1 MQNATHCLISVLY
14 LIVYYLTFLCAHY
27 IICHALLFHASEVS
41 KKLLSD
47 YEVVILYHIL
57 RILPI
62 MQLIM
67 KMRIYIVTI
76 VEPNGVEVNID
87 IIIPNT
93 SPNTERIAEY
103 IITDLKLVITLIADR
118 AGNTKRAVITAIIR
132 LYTLVFLPMNV

>member
-1 MQNATHCLISVLY
+1 MAQEKNMSASQPHS
-14 LIVYYLTFLCAHY
+14 FL
-27 IICHALLFHASEVS
+27 LRS
-41 KKLLSD
+41 
-47 YEVVILYHIL
+47 LYHIL

-118 AGNTKRAVITAIIR
+118 AGILRG
-132 LYTLVFLPMNV
+132 LL

>member
-1 MQNATHCLISVLY
+1 
-14 LIVYYLTFLCAHY
+14 
-27 IICHALLFHASEVS
+27 
-41 KKLLSD
+41 
-47 YEVVILYHIL
+47 
-57 RILPI
+57 

-76 VEPNGVEVNID
+76 VEPTGVEVNID

-93 SPNTERIAEY
+93 APNTERIAEY

-118 AGNTKRAVITAIIR
+118 AWNTKRAVITAIIR